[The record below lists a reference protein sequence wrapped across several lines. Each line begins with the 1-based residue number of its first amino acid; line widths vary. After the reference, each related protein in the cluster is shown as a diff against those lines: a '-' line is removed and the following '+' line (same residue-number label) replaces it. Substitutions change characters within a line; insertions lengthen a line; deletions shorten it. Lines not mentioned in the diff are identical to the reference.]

1 VNLVTGLERV
11 REMLASNGATMA
23 TLDAVDAVLENAAR
37 TPGGGSAQAGS
48 LLQMTKMLMRTPAAN
63 KDVRVYNDLAKL
75 EEQLTQRAEMIAQE
89 RSAVVDRPMPKDKK
103 FYKAQK
109 EKAKAAKNK

>member
-1 VNLVTGLERV
+1 MNLVSGLERV
-11 REMLASNGATMA
+11 REMLASNNADMV

-48 LLQMTKMLMRTPAAN
+48 LLQLTKMLMRTQDAHRN
-63 KDVRVYNDLAKL
+63 VHVYNDLAKL
-75 EEQLTQRAEMIAQE
+75 EEQLTNRAEMIAQE
-89 RSAVVDRPMPKDKK
+89 KSAVVDRPVPKDKK

-109 EKAKAAKNK
+109 EKATKKS

>member
-1 VNLVTGLERV
+1 MNLVSGLERL
-11 REMLASNGATMA
+11 REMLASNHADMV

-48 LLQMTKMLMRTPAAN
+48 LLQLTKMLMRTSDAN
-63 KDVRVYNDLAKL
+63 TNVRVYNDLAKL
-75 EEQLTQRAEMIAQE
+75 EEQLADRAEMIAQE
-89 RSAVVDRPMPKDKK
+89 RSAVVDRPVPKDKK

-109 EKAKAAKNK
+109 EKAKKA

>member
-1 VNLVTGLERV
+1 MNLVSGLERV
-11 REMLASNGATMA
+11 REMLAGNNADLV

-48 LLQMTKMLMRTPAAN
+48 LLQLTRMLMRTSDAN
-63 KDVRVYNDLAKL
+63 TNVRVYNDLAKL
-75 EEQLTQRAEMIAQE
+75 EEQLTNRAEMIAQE
-89 RSAVVDRPMPKDKK
+89 RSAVVDRPVPKDKK

-109 EKAKAAKNK
+109 EKSKKA